1 MKDNKLEKPRPIRKI
16 PNKKITPKP
25 PRPNIMWFYVIIVV
39 VLLGVA
45 TLMQSNATN
54 PPITFQR
61 FSEQMLKNHD
71 VDHVTTYKSGD
82 LLVAE
87 VFLKKESLNKTEYND
102 AKKADKSILST
113 GDDGSTPQYVFQAAT
128 YDGLVK
134 AVGDAETSFGYK
146 DADKI
151 SVSIEPGHE
160 SLLSN
165 WLVQCVI
172 MAVLLVAVWLF
183 IMRRMSGGAGGGPG
197 GQIFNIGKSKA
208 TLFDKEA
215 QVSVTFNDVAGLE
228 EAKQEVMEIVDF
240 LKNPKK
246 YTNLGG
252 KIPKGALLI
261 GAPGTG
267 KTLLAKAVAGEAQ
280 VPFFSLSG
288 SDFVEMFVG
297 VGASRVRD
305 LFRQAKDKAP
315 CIIFIDEIDA
325 IGRARGKNNIV
336 GGNDERENTLNQLLV
351 EMDGFGTD
359 SGIIILAATNRPDV
373 LDSALLR
380 PGRFDRQVSIDKPDL
395 VGREQI
401 FKVHLKP
408 VKLADGV
415 DAKKLSAQTPGF
427 AGAEIANVCNEAA
440 LIAARKNKEAVDMQD
455 FQDAIDRVIGG
466 LEKKNKIISPEEK
479 RIVAYHEAGHAIAG
493 WFLEHADPL
502 VKVSIVPR
510 GVAALG
516 YAQYLPKE
524 QFLYT
529 TEQLIDGMCMTMGGR
544 VAEDIT
550 FGKISTGAQNDLERI
565 TKLAYAMVTIYG
577 MNDKVGNVYFNDAQG
592 EYQFNK
598 PYSEKT
604 SELIDQEVRNQITEV
619 YGMTKKLLLDKREGL
634 IKLAEKLLE
643 KEILFQSDLEEILGK
658 RPFENRTTYD
668 EFVNGPEADQEPA
681 AAALVPEGVADH
693 SGTFQRNPEEK
704 EASAAKK

>member
-1 MKDNKLEKPRPIRKI
+1 MKDNSPEKRKTIKKI
-16 PNKKITPKP
+16 PGKKIVPKP
-25 PRPNIMWFYVIIVV
+25 PRFNIMWFYAAIIVA
-39 VLLGVA
+39 LFAFQFLFND
-45 TLMQSNATN
+45 SNAKVIDSYQTFERMYLKPGDVQKLVVYKNGDLYNVEVYIKPDRLKSDAKFEAVRKKSNLNFSGNN
-54 PPITFQR
+54 PQFIF
-61 FSEQMLKNHD
+61 
-71 VDHVTTYKSGD
+71 TTYTPASLEEK
-82 LLVAE
+82 L
-87 VFLKKESLNKTEYND
+87 KESQKDIPE
-102 AKKADKSILST
+102 ADRVNVITDSRESPFGSWILQIMV
-113 GDDGSTPQYVFQAAT
+113 P
-128 YDGLVK
+128 
-134 AVGDAETSFGYK
+134 
-146 DADKI
+146 I
-151 SVSIEPGHE
+151 
-160 SLLSN
+160 
-165 WLVQCVI
+165 VI
-172 MAVLLVAVWLF
+172 LIAFWIF
-183 IMRRMSGGAGGGPG
+183 IMRRMGGGAGGGAG

-228 EAKQEVMEIVDF
+228 EAKLEVMEIVDF

-252 KIPKGALLI
+252 KIPKGALLV
-261 GAPGTG
+261 GSPGTG

-305 LFRQAKDKAP
+305 LFKQAKDKAP

-380 PGRFDRQVSIDKPDL
+380 PGRFDRQISIDKPDL

-408 VKLADGV
+408 VKLAEGV

-440 LIAARKNKEAVDMQD
+440 LIAARREKQAVDMQD

-544 VAEDIT
+544 VAEDLV

-565 TKLAYAMVTIYG
+565 TKLSYAMVTIYG
-577 MNDKVGNVYFNDAQG
+577 MNDKVGNVSFNDTQG

-604 SELIDQEVRNQITEV
+604 SELIDNEVRSLIQNV
-619 YGMTKKLLLDKREGL
+619 YGRTKDLLTEKREGL
-634 IKLAEKLLE
+634 ERLAQKLLE

-658 RPFENRTTYD
+658 RPFDNRTTYD
-668 EFVNGPEADQEPA
+668 EFVNGSDDPGNQEKA
-681 AAALVPEGVADH
+681 AQGLVHDGVGDN
-693 SGTFQRNPEEK
+693 SGVINSSDK
-704 EASAAKK
+704 NDILS

>member
-45 TLMQSNATN
+45 TMMQTGSTN
-54 PPITFQR
+54 PITFQR
-61 FSEQMLKNHD
+61 FAEQMLKSHD

-87 VFLKKESLNKTEYND
+87 VFLKSESLGKSEYKD
-102 AKKADKSILST
+102 AKKADKGFSLS
-113 GDDGSTPQYVFQAAT
+113 GDDTTVPQYVFTAAT
-128 YDGLVK
+128 YDGLSK
-134 AVGDAETSFGYK
+134 QISDAETSFGYAE
-146 DADKI
+146 ADKI
-151 SVSIEPGHE
+151 SVSIEAGHE

-577 MNDKVGNVYFNDAQG
+577 MNDKVGNVSFNDTQG

-619 YGMTKKLLLDKREGL
+619 YGMTKNLLLDKRDGL

-658 RPFENRTTYD
+658 RPFDNRTTYD
-668 EFVNGPEADQEPA
+668 EFVNGPESDQEPA